1 MLRPRRTRFVTPFSI
16 LAIVLAVGFALYLL
30 APDPSKKR
38 PDDTAGPIWSDS
50 EKSENA
56 DASAAA
62 APRAIA
68 PEKFAT
74 PFAQNAV
81 RLERIAPRAPLT
93 PTVEP
98 ETGPR
103 PTLLHKPLVIAA
115 GEIVFPEGGLRL
127 KGIVVTDPDDTCTDQ
142 EGRLWPCGIIARTAF
157 RNFVGGRSLSCNLP
171 EERWREIIVVT
182 CLVGK
187 QDPAAWLASSGWAR
201 TFVGSKYADLGAA
214 AQRQAKGIF
223 GSDPRGLSPVPD
235 SGQTVSSDG
244 VSPLPDPLPVP
255 LR

>member
-1 MLRPRRTRFVTPFSI
+1 MAI
-16 LAIVLAVGFALYLL
+16 LIAVIAGASALYQL
-30 APDPSKKR
+30 ARDPTDSRQGKT
-38 PDDTAGPIWSDS
+38 PGAVWSGNEAG
-50 EKSENA
+50 ENGGVA
-56 DASAAA
+56 DAA

-68 PEKFAT
+68 PEQFAT

-81 RLERIAPRAPLT
+81 QLERIAPRAPLT
-93 PTVEP
+93 PTVERD
-98 ETGPR
+98 TGPR

-127 KGIVVTDPDDTCTDQ
+127 KGIVVTDPDDICSDQ
-142 EGRLWPCGIIARTAF
+142 DGRLWPCGIIARTAF

-171 EERWREIIVVT
+171 EERWKEIVVVS

-187 QDPAAWLASSGWAR
+187 QDPAAWLASSGWVR
-201 TFVGSKYADLGAA
+201 TFVGSKYADLEQD
-214 AQRQAKGIF
+214 AQKEAKGIF
-223 GSDPRGLSPVPD
+223 GSDPRGLASVPD
-235 SGQTVSSDG
+235 SGRVVSPDG